1 MESPKNK
8 QAVTDLPAPDLDP
21 MEDEDFNPDTED
33 LDEVE
38 EEEILDEEELMQVAE
53 YARPSGMTDS
63 VTLYL
68 REIAEYPLLSPE
80 EEKETAELAINGDKI
95 AAKKLTECNL
105 RLVVSIAKKHIG
117 RGMEFMDLIS
127 EGNLGLMKAVDKFRP
142 ELGYRFSTYATWWI
156 RQSITR
162 AIADQGRTIRV
173 PVHVSETAYKIIKAS
188 RRLEQEL
195 GREPTPIE
203 ISEVTGMSVEKIQT
217 TQRAVATPLSIDV
230 PVGEDED
237 TSIADL
243 IPADAEYDP
252 QHGASNTLLY
262 EALEIA
268 MVDLNTR
275 EKEIIKLR
283 FGLDGG
289 RVHTLEEVG
298 LIYGLTRERIRQIEN
313 KALRKMRHPKR
324 SRHLRDFLD

>member
-1 MESPKNK
+1 MESPKK
-8 QAVTDLPAPDLDP
+8 KKEFTDLPAPDLDP
-21 MEDEDFNPDTED
+21 MEDDDFNPDAED
-33 LDEVE
+33 LEEVE
-38 EEEILDEEELMQVAE
+38 EEEVLDEEELMQAAE
-53 YARPSGMTDS
+53 YARPSGMADS
-63 VTLYL
+63 VALYL
-68 REIAEYPLLSPE
+68 REIATYPLLSPE
-80 EEKETAELAINGDKI
+80 EEKETAELATAGDRT

-105 RLVVSIAKKHIG
+105 RLVVSIAKKHVG

-142 ELGYRFSTYATWWI
+142 DLGYRFSTYATWWI

-173 PVHVSETAYKIIKAS
+173 PVHVSETAYKIVKAS
-188 RRLEQEL
+188 RKLEQEL
-195 GREPTPIE
+195 GREPNAE
-203 ISEVTGMSVEKIQT
+203 ELSRATGMSVEKIQT

-243 IPADAEYDP
+243 LPADVEYDP
-252 QHGASNTLLY
+252 QYGSSNNLLN
-262 EALEIA
+262 EALEMS
-268 MVDLNTR
+268 MVDLTTR

-283 FGLDGG
+283 FGLGGG

-298 LIYGLTRERIRQIEN
+298 AIYGLTRERIRQIEN

-324 SRHLRDFLD
+324 SRHLRDFLE

>member
-1 MESPKNK
+1 
-8 QAVTDLPAPDLDP
+8 
-21 MEDEDFNPDTED
+21 
-33 LDEVE
+33 
-38 EEEILDEEELMQVAE
+38 
-53 YARPSGMTDS
+53 
-63 VTLYL
+63 
-68 REIAEYPLLSPE
+68 
-80 EEKETAELAINGDKI
+80 
-95 AAKKLTECNL
+95 
-105 RLVVSIAKKHIG
+105 
-117 RGMEFMDLIS
+117 
-127 EGNLGLMKAVDKFRP
+127 
-142 ELGYRFSTYATWWI
+142 
-156 RQSITR
+156 
-162 AIADQGRTIRV
+162 
-173 PVHVSETAYKIIKAS
+173 
-188 RRLEQEL
+188 
-195 GREPTPIE
+195 
-203 ISEVTGMSVEKIQT
+203 MSVEKIQT

-262 EALEIA
+262 EALEMA